1 MEPGLYQGP
10 KQTEVHSQLDVAR
23 IPIGR
28 YHRAKCWIGLWMYPR
43 FIERRIREA
52 LADTP
57 AVILNGPRQSGKTTL
72 ARRLAGPD
80 WTYLTLDD
88 ATLLNAARS
97 DPVGF
102 VRGLDR
108 AVIDEV
114 QLAPDLLPAVK
125 RSIDEDRRPGQ
136 FLLTG
141 SANILTIP
149 RVKELLAGRMEILPL
164 YPLSRGEVLGSKPP
178 RFLASAFAG
187 RAPPPP
193 HETLVGE
200 DLVATVL
207 AGGYPEVLAR
217 SSERRRRDWCR
228 SYVDAIV
235 ERDIREIA
243 DVEKLGQM
251 PRLIEVLAQLTSQL
265 LNLSEIGGQLGFD
278 HKTADRYI
286 AILEQLFLVR
296 RLRPWFRNELKR
308 LVKTPKLHVMDT
320 GLLAAMRGLTLD
332 RLRVNRG
339 ALGPVLESYVHAE
352 LVKEASWADERV
364 SFFHYRDKDQV
375 EVDFVIENEA
385 GDVVGIEVKAAATV
399 VAPDFRGLER
409 LRNATDDAFALGVV
423 LYDGDQIVPFGRR
436 LFAAPF
442 SSLWN

>member
-1 MEPGLYQGP
+1 M
-10 KQTEVHSQLDVAR
+10 DVAR

-125 RSIDEDRRPGQ
+125 RSIDEDRRPGR

-149 RVKELLAGRMEILPL
+149 RVKESLAGRMEILPL

-235 ERDIREIA
+235 ERTGYPTPSCNAAIRLPA
-243 DVEKLGQM
+243 Q
-251 PRLIEVLAQLTSQL
+251 PRSHS
-265 LNLSEIGGQLGFD
+265 NFSETEASSLRRHRHD
-278 HKTADRYI
+278 T
-286 AILEQLFLVR
+286 AIL
-296 RLRPWFRNELKR
+296 RPPPR
-308 LVKTPKLHVMDT
+308 
-320 GLLAAMRGLTLD
+320 
-332 RLRVNRG
+332 
-339 ALGPVLESYVHAE
+339 S
-352 LVKEASWADERV
+352 
-364 SFFHYRDKDQV
+364 
-375 EVDFVIENEA
+375 
-385 GDVVGIEVKAAATV
+385 
-399 VAPDFRGLER
+399 VAPRRNVSPER
-409 LRNATDDAFALGVV
+409 LAKMPSLTGSAHGSLPACG
-423 LYDGDQIVPFGRR
+423 GRR
-436 LFAAPF
+436 FTHPETGQPGASARFEKGTLMW
-442 SSLWN
+442 SLCKKRTRGY